1 MLSSRRSSRPQA
13 ADRLAD
19 PRALAAEIAA
29 AYAGKQLIA
38 APTNRDGGLDLVTAY
53 AVESELKRMRE
64 QQGHRAVGVKVGFA
78 NRAMWRVLKL
88 DTLVWAHMYDNT
100 VRLAD
105 GNAATIAI
113 GSMVAPKIEPEIV
126 FKLKAPVGADADA
139 QAALGAVEWI
149 ALGFEVIDSVYPEWK
164 FTPVDFVASYGLHAA
179 LFVGSPLPVDVSN
192 AASLTEQL
200 ASFTVTLQKNGVAVA
215 QGSGKNSLKS
225 PALCLA
231 ELASAMSKAGEP
243 LQAGTLISSGTLTE
257 AQLLSP
263 GDAFTAVVEG
273 IPLPPLSATI
283 A

>member
-1 MLSSRRSSRPQA
+1 M
-13 ADRLAD
+13 AD

-38 APTNRDGGLDLVTAY
+38 APTNRDGGFDLVTAY

-78 NRAMWRVLKL
+78 NRAMWRALKL

-105 GNAATIAI
+105 GNAATVAIAA
-113 GSMVAPKIEPEIV
+113 MVAPKIEPEIV
-126 FKLKAPVGADADA
+126 FKLKAPVPVDADA
-139 QAALGAVEWI
+139 HAALDAIEWI
-149 ALGFEVIDSVYPEWK
+149 ALGFEIIDSVYPEWK

-179 LFVGSPLPVDVSN
+179 LIVGSPLAVDASN
-192 AASLTEQL
+192 AASLAEQL
-200 ASFTVTLQKNGVAVA
+200 ASFTVTLQKNGETVA

-231 ELASAMSKAGEP
+231 ELASAMSKAGQP
-243 LQAGTLISSGTLTE
+243 LRAGALISSGTLTE

-273 IPLPPLSATI
+273 IPLPALSATI